1 MSFVHVLRSCSSAQ
15 SFGSVLRVHLSFRNI
30 VIVIVVVL
38 RPSSFV
44 LRPSSFVLRPS
55 FPTFRLVSVQIF
67 LLPMFPRS
75 SSSYDIQ
82 DVDTDDLTVHIC
94 VIALNL
100 VLYEPPD

>member
-1 MSFVHVLRSCSSAQ
+1 MFFGPVLRLSSSGPSFVPQHRHRHRRRPSS
-15 SFGSVLRVHLSFRNI
+15 F
-30 VIVIVVVL
+30 VL

>member
-1 MSFVHVLRSCSSAQ
+1 MFFGPVLRLSSSGPSFVPQHRH
-15 SFGSVLRVHLSFRNI
+15 RHRR
-30 VIVIVVVL
+30 